1 MGRKIQIKR
10 GLEQYLPTLEL
21 AELGFTTDTEK
32 LIIGGVNGNVDV
44 TGGGTIETHTHA
56 NKAVL
61 DNISGTAG
69 VQYDLD
75 DFYKLN
81 LSQLTNFVPT
91 SRNDGSGIDLAWV
104 NSTNDFYI
112 KTVIFSSVSNITES
126 TYEYCVANATKIV
139 DSSSL
144 ITYADTSHARGTTV
158 YYKGFML
165 FDVIG
170 ETNANVGIGVSCVV
184 LDTVPPDPITN
195 FAVVPGNASA
205 VLTWTNPT
213 TADFNKTKIL
223 YRTDAYPTGVADG
236 TVAYEGSGATVS
248 LTGLTNGSTYYFRSF
263 TYDNTGNINSVT
275 AGQQITAVP
284 SSVKIYG
291 VSIDLTNSN
300 PLTSVTYTDDAAG
313 LTKGSSAWDTLPIFK
328 DIKPCVLKAGV
339 VQYYLMPTDFTKKAD
354 GTASDITSG
363 TAGDVM
369 IEIPKTGYQITTVGN
384 TLTVKITDKTDDA
397 NFKYYA
403 HTRSTEGDRSKLYVG
418 VYLGYYDGS
427 KLRSLSGKTPTATQT
442 IGTFR
447 TQAQANGTGYSQL
460 SFYPLTLLQCL
471 YVIKYGSLD
480 SQTALGR
487 GYVDSNS
494 AAIAT
499 GGTNAKGMYYG
510 ETTGKLQMKFAGIE
524 DFWGNLLWWV
534 DGLYSD
540 ASRNILTAF
549 TSFNDT
555 GSGYTNRGQGSAAD
569 MGGYMNAPQGTNTG
583 GFIAKAVTGS
593 ATTYFS
599 DYATLS
605 AGYLPCFGGNWG
617 YASVAGVFDLRVGYG
632 SASSGSDLGGRLM
645 YL

>member
-44 TGGGTIETHTHA
+44 TGGGTIETHTHD
-56 NKAVL
+56 NKTVL
-61 DNISGTAG
+61 DNITGTAG

-91 SRNDGSGIDLAWV
+91 SRNDGSGIDLTWG
-104 NSTNDFYI
+104 NSTSDFYI
-112 KTVIFSSVSNITES
+112 KTIIFSSESNIIES
-126 TYEYCVANATKIV
+126 TYEYCVANATKII
-139 DSSSL
+139 DSNSL
-144 ITYADTSHARGTTV
+144 TAYDDAAHARGITV

-170 ETNANVGIGVSCVV
+170 ETKANEGIGVSCVV
-184 LDTVPPDPITN
+184 LDTVPPDPITD
-195 FAVVPGNASA
+195 FAVVPGDASA
-205 VLTWTNPT
+205 VLTWTNPA

-223 YRTDAYPTGVADG
+223 YRTDGYPTGVSDG
-236 TVAYEGSGATVS
+236 TVAYEGSGNTVS
-248 LTGLTNGSTYYFRSF
+248 LTGLTNGTTYYFRSF
-263 TYDNTGNINSVT
+263 TYDSTGNINSVT
-275 AGQQITAVP
+275 TGQQATAVP

-313 LTKGSSAWDTLPIFK
+313 LTKGSSSWDSLPIFK
-328 DIKPCVLKAGV
+328 DIKPCVLLNGV

-369 IEIPKTGYQITTVGN
+369 IEIPKVGYQITTVGN
-384 TLTVKITDKTDDA
+384 TLTVKITDKADDA

-403 HTRSTEGDRSKLYVG
+403 HTRTTEGDRNKLYVG
-418 VYLGYYDGS
+418 AYLGYYDGS

-471 YVIKYGSLD
+471 YLIKYGSLD

-487 GYVDSNS
+487 GFVDGNS

-499 GGTNAKGMYYG
+499 GGTNAKGMYFG

-524 DFWGNLLWWV
+524 DFWGNLLWWI

-555 GSGYTNRGQGSAAD
+555 GSGYTNRGQGATAD
-569 MGGYMNAPQGTNTG
+569 IGGYMNAPQGTNTG
-583 GFIAKAVTGS
+583 GFIAKSVTGS

-605 AGYLPCFGGNWG
+605 AGYLPVFGGGWG
-617 YASVAGVFDLRVGYG
+617 YASGAGVFYLQVNCGAADSYG
-632 SASSGSDLGGRLM
+632 SLGGRLL